1 MIEFVGLNAIN
12 GPLIVLDGVPKA
24 GYEEQVS
31 LRMANGETRMGRI
44 VQMEGER
51 AVIQVFEGTRG
62 MALDNTRVTFQGHP
76 MEMPLAMELLGRS
89 FNGSGRPI
97 DGMGEIFAETS
108 ADINGLPM
116 NPVAR
121 VYPRNY
127 INTGISTIDGLATL
141 IRGQKLPIFSG
152 SGMAHDKLAV
162 QIVRQAQLT
171 GTDADNFVIV
181 FAAMGVKNDVA
192 DYFRRSF
199 EEAGVMDK
207 VVMFL
212 NLSDDPIIERIL
224 APRCALTTAEYF
236 AFQQGLHVLELHA
249 VSEIPPPGLEL
260 NFNLRDRVY
269 RFCKFERLEISGRK
283 SSRCNL
289 LEQSNGF
296 DYIALA

>member
-152 SGMAHDKLAV
+152 SGMAHDKLAS
-162 QIVRQAQLT
+162 
-171 GTDADNFVIV
+171 GTAYRN
-181 FAAMGVKNDVA
+181 
-192 DYFRRSF
+192 RR
-199 EEAGVMDK
+199 
-207 VVMFL
+207 
-212 NLSDDPIIERIL
+212 R
-224 APRCALTTAEYF
+224 
-236 AFQQGLHVLELHA
+236 
-249 VSEIPPPGLEL
+249 
-260 NFNLRDRVY
+260 
-269 RFCKFERLEISGRK
+269 
-283 SSRCNL
+283 
-289 LEQSNGF
+289 
-296 DYIALA
+296 